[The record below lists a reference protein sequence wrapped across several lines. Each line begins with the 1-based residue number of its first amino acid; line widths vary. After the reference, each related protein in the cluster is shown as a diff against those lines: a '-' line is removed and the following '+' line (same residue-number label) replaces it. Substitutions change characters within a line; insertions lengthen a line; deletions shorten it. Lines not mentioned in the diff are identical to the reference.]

1 MTISGAECRFPF
13 EVDGVFYST
22 CTYLEESQDPVCAIN
37 SWGAD
42 SAKFA
47 KCITTLKGFVILFFN
62 FLTFNT
68 KVDNIIIK
76 TKSNI

>member
-47 KCITTLKGFVILFFN
+47 KCITTLKGF
-62 FLTFNT
+62 
-68 KVDNIIIK
+68 
-76 TKSNI
+76 

>member
-1 MTISGAECRFPF
+1 MTVVTTSGAECRFPF

-47 KCITTLKGFVILFFN
+47 QCITTLNGFVIFYIYFFKHN
-62 FLTFNT
+62 Y
-68 KVDNIIIK
+68 
-76 TKSNI
+76 